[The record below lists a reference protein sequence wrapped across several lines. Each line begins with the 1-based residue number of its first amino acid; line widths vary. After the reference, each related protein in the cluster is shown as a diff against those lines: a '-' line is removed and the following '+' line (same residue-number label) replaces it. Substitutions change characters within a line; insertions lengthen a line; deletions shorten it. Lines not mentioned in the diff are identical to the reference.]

1 MNIRRRGGT
10 TSTVHK
16 WGRAVADGVLENY
29 AVRGLAS
36 RAISPMNANAGN
48 GTNGELRQTGET
60 RPLELPPEEVIFGC
74 SSVMAAVRQRAS
86 KVAGATVPVLI
97 EGESGTGKEILAKF
111 IHNRSLLQTGPFVKV
126 SCAAIPGTLLES
138 ELFGYQKGAF
148 SGAYTT
154 KPGRVEMADRGTLFL
169 DEVAELDSSLQ
180 AKLLQVLQDGQFCRI
195 GGQGDRKIEARVI
208 CATNRNIE
216 QEIAAGRFRQDLFYR
231 INVIHML
238 MPRLR
243 DRREDIPVLMG
254 YLLAEFN
261 RRFGRATVAPARA
274 TMRLLQEYD
283 WPGNIRELE
292 NWIARYVLLGTE
304 EAPIAAPFERSSFSV
319 PLEVSPDGSIP
330 LKRLTKEAALE
341 VERTVIL
348 KVLQANRWNR
358 RRTAE
363 VLKISYRA
371 LIYKIR
377 QAGLPSKGGRKRV
390 ARPAPLATESAGR
403 D

>member
-1 MNIRRRGGT
+1 
-10 TSTVHK
+10 
-16 WGRAVADGVLENY
+16 
-29 AVRGLAS
+29 
-36 RAISPMNANAGN
+36 MNANAGN

-74 SSVMAAVRQRAS
+74 SKVMAAVRQCVS

-154 KPGRVEMADRGTLFL
+154 KPGRVEMAHRGTLFL

-304 EAPIAAPFERSSFSV
+304 EAPIAAPFECSSFSV

-377 QAGLPSKGGRKRV
+377 QAGLPSKGGRKQV
-390 ARPAPLATESAGR
+390 ARPAPLATESAGQ

>member
-1 MNIRRRGGT
+1 MNG
-10 TSTVHK
+10 
-16 WGRAVADGVLENY
+16 
-29 AVRGLAS
+29 
-36 RAISPMNANAGN
+36 ISSN
-48 GTNGELRQTGET
+48 GTNGEIKHTADP
-60 RPLELPPEEVIFGC
+60 RPLELPPEEVIFGR
-74 SSVMAAVRQRAS
+74 SSAMAALRQRVT

-111 IHNRSLLQTGPFVKV
+111 IHSRSLLRTGPFVKV
-126 SCAAIPGTLLES
+126 SCAAIPGSLLES

-148 SGAYTT
+148 SGAYAS
-154 KPGRVEMADRGTLFL
+154 KPGRVELAHRGTLFL

-195 GGQGDRKIEARVI
+195 GGQGDLKVEARVI

-231 INVIHML
+231 INVIHL
-238 MPRLR
+238 PVPQLR
-243 DRREDIPVLMG
+243 DRREDIPLLME
-254 YLLAEFN
+254 YLLNELS
-261 RRFGRATVAPARA
+261 RRFGRPVVAPSQA
-274 TMRLLQEYD
+274 TMRLLQEYN

-304 EAPIAAPFERSSFSV
+304 EAPITAPLERSSFSV
-319 PLEVSPDGSIP
+319 PLEVLPDGSIP

-341 VERTVIL
+341 VERAVIL

-358 RRTAE
+358 RRSAA

-377 QAGLPSKGGRKRV
+377 QAGLPSKGGRKQAV
-390 ARPAPLATESAGR
+390 RPAPVAAKSVGP

>member
-1 MNIRRRGGT
+1 MSN
-10 TSTVHK
+10 
-16 WGRAVADGVLENY
+16 E
-29 AVRGLAS
+29 
-36 RAISPMNANAGN
+36 AGN
-48 GTNGELRQTGET
+48 GKYGEVRAAAEARL
-60 RPLELPPEEVIFGC
+60 LELPAEEVIFGC
-74 SSVMAAVRQRAS
+74 SSAMAAVRQRVS

-148 SGAYTT
+148 SGAYAS
-154 KPGRVEMADRGTLFL
+154 KPGRVEMAHRGTLFL
-169 DEVAELDSSLQ
+169 DEVAELDPSLQ

-231 INVIHML
+231 INVIHL
-238 MPRLR
+238 SMPRLR
-243 DRREDIPVLMG
+243 DRREDIPALMDF
-254 YLLAEFN
+254 LLVEYN
-261 RRFGRATVAPARA
+261 RRFGRSAGAPAQA

-292 NWIARYVLLGTE
+292 NWIARYVLLGAE
-304 EAPIAAPFERSSFSV
+304 EAPTTVPFERSSFRL

-341 VERTVIL
+341 VERVLIL

-377 QAGLPSKGGRKRV
+377 QAGLPSKGGRKLGP
-390 ARPAPLATESAGR
+390 RPAPPLADSAGR
-403 D
+403 E